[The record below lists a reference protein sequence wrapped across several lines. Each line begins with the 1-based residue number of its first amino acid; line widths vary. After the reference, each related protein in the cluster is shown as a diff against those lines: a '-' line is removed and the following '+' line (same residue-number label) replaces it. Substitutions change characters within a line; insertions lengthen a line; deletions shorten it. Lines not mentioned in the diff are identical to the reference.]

1 MVSLLTALRLDRLGC
16 SSLTFGD
23 VPGHAAQEHLAGVD
37 GTTVAPGRQ
46 LAAPGEGGFVHR

>member
-1 MVSLLTALRLDRLGC
+1 MSLLTALRLDRLGC

-46 LAAPGEGGFVHR
+46 LAAPGESGFVHR